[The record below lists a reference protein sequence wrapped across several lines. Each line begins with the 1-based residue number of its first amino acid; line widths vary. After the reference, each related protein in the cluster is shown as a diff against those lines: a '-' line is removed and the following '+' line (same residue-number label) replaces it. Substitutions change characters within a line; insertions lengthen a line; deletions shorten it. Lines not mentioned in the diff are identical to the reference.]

1 MKKKCLLILF
11 LCVINLTVFAF
22 EFRWGLGCVSIGGEI
37 NREINAIF
45 DAKIV
50 DFALA
55 ADNGIYLYYSPFNY
69 TCQINKDSENNNHRE
84 YFLNLGLGYDFFR
97 FNKQI
102 ELLPFLEAHYLALE
116 GIEKYKFESG
126 ICLKIF
132 SRSSFSESAE
142 LYKMKGEILN
152 IKSGLS
158 FQDETPSFY
167 FSIGTDLL
175 NLLMMMWG
183 S

>member
-22 EFRWGLGCVSIGGEI
+22 EFRWDLGSVSIGGEI

-69 TCQINKDSENNNHRE
+69 T
-84 YFLNLGLGYDFFR
+84 L
-97 FNKQI
+97 
-102 ELLPFLEAHYLALE
+102 
-116 GIEKYKFESG
+116 
-126 ICLKIF
+126 
-132 SRSSFSESAE
+132 SAD
-142 LYKMKGEILN
+142 N
-152 IKSGLS
+152 R
-158 FQDETPSFY
+158 Q
-167 FSIGTDLL
+167 
-175 NLLMMMWG
+175 
-183 S
+183 